1 MNYLN
6 GIETKE
12 NILNV
17 SKNLFFTK
25 GFKETS
31 IRQIAKKANVTS
43 GALYKHFKNKED
55 ILDAIISPYTDDF
68 IKECEEFTVEFEK
81 SLDKASTEDE
91 IRNLMRREEAMGLYN
106 YINKDVDIWKFILFK
121 STGTKYEEFFDKFIE
136 YDTNITLKILKKL
149 YPDKRY
155 LELVSDIEIYFI
167 IKGFYSTAL
176 NLFDPRFDEDK
187 RVNYLKIVEDI
198 YKSFW
203 EKIFLLDTKRRFYE

>member
-17 SKNLFFTK
+17 SKKLFFK
-25 GFKETS
+25 NGFKETS

-43 GALYKHFKNKED
+43 GALYKHFKSKED

-68 IKECEEFTVEFEK
+68 IKQCEDFTLEFEVL
-81 SLDKASTEDE
+81 LDQASTEEE
-91 IRNLMRREEAMGLYN
+91 IKHLLKREEAMWLYN
-106 YINKDVDIWKFILFK
+106 YINKNVDIWKFVLFK
-121 STGTKYEEFFDKFIE
+121 SFGTKYEDFFDRFIE

-155 LELVSDIEIYFI
+155 LEFVSDIEIYFI

-176 NLFDPRFDEDK
+176 NLFDSRFDEDK
-187 RVNYLKIVEDI
+187 RINYLKIVEDI